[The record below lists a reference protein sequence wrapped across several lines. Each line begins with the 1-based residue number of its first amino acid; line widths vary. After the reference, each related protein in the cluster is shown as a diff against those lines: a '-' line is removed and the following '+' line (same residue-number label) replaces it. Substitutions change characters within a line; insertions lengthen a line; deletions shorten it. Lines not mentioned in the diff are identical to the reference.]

1 MFSALGNQGQSLPLF
16 AIKTLTRTNY
26 EDWYESLTINLAIMN
41 LDLALRLRH
50 LLNLVRKVLLKRRPT
65 MNVWGI
71 PVGLVL

>member
-1 MFSALGNQGQSLPLF
+1 MFSALGNQGQSLSLF